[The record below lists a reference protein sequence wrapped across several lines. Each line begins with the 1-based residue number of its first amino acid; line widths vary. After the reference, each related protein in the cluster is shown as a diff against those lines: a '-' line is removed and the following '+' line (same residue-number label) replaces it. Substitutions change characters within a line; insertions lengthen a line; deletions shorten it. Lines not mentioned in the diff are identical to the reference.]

1 MKTFKFTTTLFSIA
15 LLVLL
20 ASSCKKKCKL
30 DGDSTDTGSIIEGVV
45 IYPESGYMTG
55 NMGGNYVISANSS
68 YADKFEV
75 SFSQGPREAVN
86 FTNYKILAFPISA
99 NCNAQYE
106 RNVAINTSTQSVIYS
121 IKVTQCSDCKEARG
135 TENYVLV
142 PTFPDNYTVTNV
154 LTVVDKN

>member
-1 MKTFKFTTTLFSIA
+1 MKTLKITTTLFSIA
-15 LLVLL
+15 FLLLV
-20 ASSCKKKCKL
+20 STSCKKKCKL
-30 DGDSTDTGSIIEGVV
+30 DNSTVDSGTIIEGVV

-55 NMGGNYVISANSS
+55 NMAGNYVIGANSN

-86 FTNYKILAFPISA
+86 YTNYKILAFPVTA

-106 RNVAINTSTQSVIYS
+106 RNVSVNTSTQSVTYS
-121 IKVTQCSDCKEARG
+121 IKVTQCADCKEARG

>member
-1 MKTFKFTTTLFSIA
+1 MKFTSTLLSLS
-15 LLVLL
+15 LLILL

-30 DGDSTDTGSIIEGVV
+30 DGSSIDTGSIIEGIV

-55 NMGGNYVISANSS
+55 NMAGNYVIGANSS

-86 FTNYKILAFPISA
+86 YTNYKILAFPISA

-106 RNVAINTSTQSVIYS
+106 RNVSINTSTQSVTYS
-121 IKVTQCSDCKEARG
+121 IKVTQCSDCKEARS

-154 LTVVDKN
+154 LTVIDKD